1 LQRTRRDAEHA
12 AKKRMREFSCEAARP
27 DTNNGMAILIT
38 GGAGY
43 IGSVTTEL
51 LRARGERVVVLDN
64 LSRGH
69 RDAVA
74 PEVPFYEGNAGN
86 RELIARVVQEH
97 DVDACIHFA
106 AFAYVGESVSDPAR
120 YYENNVAQGIRLL
133 GALVQAEVRQIVF
146 SSTCATYGEPQRI
159 PIDEQHPQ
167 LPTNPYG
174 WSKLFI
180 ERIMSDYDR
189 SYGLRFVALRYFNAA
204 GATPERGERHD
215 PETHLIPLVLQA
227 ANGEIDRVAVFGNDY
242 PTRDGTCVRDYIHV
256 SDLAQAH
263 ALSLD
268 YLRAR
273 NSSIALN
280 LGNGQGYSVLEVVE
294 TAREVTGRPIAIE
307 MQERR
312 AGDPSHL
319 VADASKAAA
328 VLGWK
333 PQRPQLAEIISSAW
347 KWHTKRH
354 EKSLA

>member
-1 LQRTRRDAEHA
+1 
-12 AKKRMREFSCEAARP
+12 
-27 DTNNGMAILIT
+27 MAILIT

-74 PEVPFYEGNAGN
+74 PEVPFYQGDAGN
-86 RELIARVVQEH
+86 RELIEHVVHEH
-97 DVDACIHFA
+97 DVKACIHFA
-106 AFAYVGESVSDPAR
+106 AFAYVGESVSSPAL
-120 YYENNVAQGIRLL
+120 YYENNVEQGIRLL
-133 GALVQAEVRQIVF
+133 GALVQANVRHIVF

-167 LPTNPYG
+167 QPTNPYG

-180 ERIMSDYDR
+180 ERIMSDYDCG
-189 SYGLRFVALRYFNAA
+189 YGLKFVALRYFNAA

-215 PETHLIPLVLQA
+215 PETHLIPLVLKA
-227 ANGEIDRVAVFGNDY
+227 AHGEIDRVAVFGNDY
-242 PTRDGTCVRDYIHV
+242 PTKDGTCVRDYIHV
-256 SDLAQAH
+256 TDLAQAH

-268 YLRAR
+268 YLRAG
-273 NSSIALN
+273 NSSTAIN
-280 LGNGQGYSVLEVVE
+280 LGNGQGYSVLEVVNA
-294 TAREVTGRPIAIE
+294 AREVTGREIAIE
-307 MQERR
+307 MQQRR

-319 VADASKAAA
+319 VADAAKAGA

-333 PQRPQLAEIISSAW
+333 PQHPELADIISSAW
-347 KWHTKRH
+347 KWHTKR
-354 EKSLA
+354 SSAQA

>member
-1 LQRTRRDAEHA
+1 
-12 AKKRMREFSCEAARP
+12 
-27 DTNNGMAILIT
+27 MAILIT

-51 LRARGERVVVLDN
+51 LRARGEQVVVLDN

-74 PEVPFYEGNAGN
+74 PEVPFYEGDIGN
-86 RELIARVVQEH
+86 RELIARVVQDH

-106 AFAYVGESVSDPAR
+106 AFAYVGESVNAPAL
-120 YYENNVAQGIRLL
+120 YYENNVEQGIRLL
-133 GALVQAEVRQIVF
+133 SALAQSGVRRVVF

-174 WSKLFI
+174 WSKLFV

-189 SYGLRFVALRYFNAA
+189 AYGLKFVALRYFNAA
-204 GATPERGERHD
+204 GGTPERGERHD
-215 PETHLIPLVLQA
+215 PETHLIPLVLKA
-227 ANGEIDRVAVFGNDY
+227 AQGENKSVSVFGNDY
-242 PTRDGTCVRDYIHV
+242 ATKDGTCVRDYIHV
-256 SDLAQAH
+256 SDLADAH

-268 YLRAR
+268 YLRAG
-273 NSSIALN
+273 NASTAIN

-294 TAREVTGRPIAIE
+294 AAREVTGREIAIE

-319 VADASKAAA
+319 VADASKASA

-333 PQRPQLAEIISSAW
+333 PRHPELADIISSAW
-347 KWHTKRH
+347 KR
-354 EKSLA
+354 LI